1 MTFMSHPPRTSL
13 HLPATLAI
21 GFTGHRK
28 LPDEA
33 KCREAIRRVLLEWRA
48 KVPGVIYG
56 ATSAAAGGDLLF
68 AETCIELNLP
78 IRVFLPL
85 PKEQFREDFDEAS
98 WDRAECVFKNA
109 LSVEVTGAGEQLTE
123 RYYECGIETVQE
135 SQLLI
140 ALWDGEPS
148 QGLGGTADMV
158 HFAKEQ
164 GRPVIWIHSTTGEVQ
179 QFNVSPEILN
189 DPEMRFLNE
198 LPGPAVPPPA
208 GFPRDLANAW
218 FVKLDENASRA
229 APQFRRMAAIPIFC
243 TAAAAVLS
251 GKTAYTGSSV
261 VWLWMGTALGIMA
274 ASLPTVMMLGRRQ
287 VAWTRVRTAAEICRS
302 CLALWE
308 TPELYEVVGPE
319 VVPDLAGMLTSLNFL
334 KMLDRRARENNL
346 EEFKRLYRSGRVQH
360 QIDYFSRHAIHA
372 AAWARRYRIVTWAS
386 TILAAGL
393 DAWLLLNAHGLDHSI
408 SERMRPELALSV
420 ALFFQIATVAG
431 SLVVVNDYVRR
442 RDRYRELHRML
453 LQWDKQLELSETWP
467 IVLRIA
473 STVEK
478 AMLAELIEW
487 RSHIRNQKLPQK

>member
-1 MTFMSHPPRTSL
+1 MTSMSHPSRNSVQ
-13 HLPATLAI
+13 LPITLAI

-33 KCREAIRRVLLEWRA
+33 KCRQAIRKILLEWMDR
-48 KVPGVIYG
+48 VPGVVYG
-56 ATSAAAGGDLLF
+56 VTSAAAGGDLLF

-85 PKEQFREDFDEAS
+85 PKEQFREDFDETS
-98 WDRAECVFKNA
+98 WARAECVFGKA
-109 LSVEVTGAGEQLTE
+109 LSVEITGAGEKLPD
-123 RYYECGIETVQE
+123 RYYECGIETVQQ
-135 SQLLI
+135 SQVLV

-164 GRPVIWIHSTTGEVQ
+164 GRPVIWIHSGTGAVQ
-179 QFNVSPEILN
+179 YFNESQELLN

-198 LPGPAVPPPA
+198 LPGPAVPLPG
-208 GFPRDLANAW
+208 GFPHDLANAW
-218 FVKLDENASRA
+218 FVKLDENASRV

-251 GKTAYTGSSV
+251 GRTAFAGSAV
-261 VWLWMGTALGIMA
+261 VWLWMGTALGLMA
-274 ASLPTVMMLGRRQ
+274 ASLPTLMRLDRRQ

-302 CLALWE
+302 CLALWR
-308 TPELYEVVGPE
+308 TPTLYEAVGPE
-319 VVPDLAGMLTSLNFL
+319 VVPELGGMLTSLNFL
-334 KMLDRRARENNL
+334 KMSDRPASMNSLD
-346 EEFKRLYRSGRVQH
+346 EFKRLYRGDRVQH
-360 QIDYFSRHAIHA
+360 QIAYFSRQANHA
-372 AAWARRYRIVTWAS
+372 AAWAHRYRVITWAS

-393 DAWLLLNAHGLDHSI
+393 DSWLLLNAHGLNHWI
-408 SERMRPELALSV
+408 SARLRPELALLV
-420 ALFFQIATVAG
+420 ALFFQVATVAG

-453 LQWDKQLELSETWP
+453 VQWDKQLELSETWP

-473 STVEK
+473 TTVEK
-478 AMLAELIEW
+478 ALLAELIEW
-487 RSHIRNQKLPQK
+487 RSHIRNRKIPQK